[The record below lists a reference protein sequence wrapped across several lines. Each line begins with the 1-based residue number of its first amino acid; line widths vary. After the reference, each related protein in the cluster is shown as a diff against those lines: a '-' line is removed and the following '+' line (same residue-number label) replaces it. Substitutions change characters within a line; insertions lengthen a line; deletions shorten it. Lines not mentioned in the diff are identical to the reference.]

1 MNNNFFSILISIV
14 NKVLDWLKNVLVR
27 FKKSG
32 FGLFFIKNLFILPE
46 FFSDREYSIF
56 AKIKVVL
63 TFLVTIFYFMSSFD
77 FLPEAFFGGF
87 GFIDDF
93 LILAWG
99 IGLINE
105 ELANYKTEFE
115 NSLKSKIIEDVNWER
130 RDDKE

>member
-77 FLPEAFFGGF
+77 FLP
-87 GFIDDF
+87 DDF

-115 NSLKSKIIEDVNWER
+115 NSLKSKIIEDVHWEI

>member
-115 NSLKSKIIEDVNWER
+115 NSLKSKIIEDVQWEIR
-130 RDDKE
+130 EDKE

>member
-93 LILAWG
+93 FILAWG

-115 NSLKSKIIEDVNWER
+115 NSPKSKIIEDVHWEI

>member
-27 FKKSG
+27 FKKAG

-77 FLPEAFFGGF
+77 FLV
-87 GFIDDF
+87 
-93 LILAWG
+93 LIFCQ
-99 IGLINE
+99 
-105 ELANYKTEFE
+105 KF
-115 NSLKSKIIEDVNWER
+115 SLVDL
-130 RDDKE
+130 DL

>member
-105 ELANYKTEFE
+105 ELANYKTE
-115 NSLKSKIIEDVNWER
+115 SKIKNNR
-130 RDDKE
+130 RCTLGNKG

>member
-1 MNNNFFSILISIV
+1 MV
-14 NKVLDWLKNVLVR
+14 KNVLVR
-27 FKKSG
+27 FKKAG

-115 NSLKSKIIEDVNWER
+115 NSLKSKIIEDVHWEI

>member
-77 FLPEAFFGGF
+77 FLPEVFFGGF

-115 NSLKSKIIEDVNWER
+115 NSLK
-130 RDDKE
+130 

>member
-27 FKKSG
+27 FKKAG

-77 FLPEAFFGGF
+77 FLPEVFFGGF

-105 ELANYKTEFE
+105 ELAIYKTEFE
-115 NSLKSKIIEDVNWER
+115 NSLKSKIIEDVHWEI

>member
-27 FKKSG
+27 FKKAG

-63 TFLVTIFYFMSSFD
+63 TFLVTIFYFMSSID
-77 FLPEAFFGGF
+77 FIPEILLGGL
-87 GFIDDF
+87 GFIDDVF
-93 LILAWG
+93 ILVWS

-105 ELANYKTEFE
+105 ELNKYK
-115 NSLKSKIIEDVNWER
+115 V
-130 RDDKE
+130 

>member
-99 IGLINE
+99 IGSINE

-115 NSLKSKIIEDVNWER
+115 NSPKSKIIEDVHWEI

>member
-115 NSLKSKIIEDVNWER
+115 NSLKSKIIEDVHWKI

>member
-27 FKKSG
+27 FKK
-32 FGLFFIKNLFILPE
+32 
-46 FFSDREYSIF
+46 
-56 AKIKVVL
+56 A
-63 TFLVTIFYFMSSFD
+63 
-77 FLPEAFFGGF
+77 GF

-115 NSLKSKIIEDVNWER
+115 NSLKSKIILSFS
-130 RDDKE
+130 